1 MLSYHFGELGIKYY
15 HKDELISV
23 YLFIHILKQITMDDN
38 ESLKNVFTGSVLE
51 ADYIKSLLE
60 ENGIG
65 AMVRNTMGESLVAG
79 WVSGGQD
86 DAGLVYV
93 IESHELEAKRIIAE
107 YLNIK

>member
-1 MLSYHFGELGIKYY
+1 M
-15 HKDELISV
+15 
-23 YLFIHILKQITMDDN
+23 TMSEH

-51 ADYIKSLLE
+51 ADYVKSLLE

-79 WVSGGQD
+79 WVSGGPE

-93 IESHELEAKRIIAE
+93 IENHEERQNNIIE
-107 YLNIK
+107 DYLATK